1 MQGTRRSLAATA
13 GPEHAPARYRLAA
26 LAAAFICAA
35 MPAAALPPAEA
46 DPVALMA
53 AGQPVSS
60 IPAAGGVTE
69 FQTLDDAHVVL
80 STGAET
86 HYLLTLG
93 QDCVGLRWA
102 RHVGVTASDDTIWA
116 GFDALTADGEACP
129 IQAIHR
135 VTEPASGEL

>member
-1 MQGTRRSLAATA
+1 MNGTRQSHGFPATLAATLVLL
-13 GPEHAPARYRLAA
+13 GL
-26 LAAAFICAA
+26 
-35 MPAAALPPAEA
+35 PAAALPPAEA

-60 IPAAGGVTE
+60 IPAAGRVTD

-86 HYLLTLG
+86 RYLLTLG

-135 VTEPASGEL
+135 VAEPPTDEL